1 MSSKTI
7 RTILFLMLLTIFGL
21 FITQVYWFKKS
32 FSLEGRQFDEKINIA
47 LRNVAN
53 TLLILDNNNLS
64 KIPPISKTASNEYY
78 IKTNSYYN
86 LATLDSCIRK
96 EFLLRNIN
104 VNFDYSIIKAQNQEL
119 LLGNTITNLFDD
131 PSIAC
136 IGRMDDKEN
145 LDFKIRINNKISHL
159 LNSMGIWLY
168 SSISLLI
175 LLAVFTFI
183 ILSIIKEKKLAM
195 LKKDFVNNM
204 THELKTPITN
214 ISVASD
220 AIRNRNDMDNQKLK
234 KYADIIYNEN
244 TRLHNLVDTVLQIST
259 IEKKEESLSF
269 KIIDLHTIINNVI
282 TSFQPLIQEKE
293 GSLKSKLNANQYLI
307 NADETH
313 LTNVI
318 YNLIEN
324 AIKYSKNYP
333 EITLTTKNEKDGIF
347 IEIKDK
353 GIGMSKETQQRIF
366 EKFYRAESGN
376 IHNTKGYGLGLNYVK
391 IIIEKHLGNIT
402 FKSTRNVGSCFRI
415 YLPI

>member
-7 RTILFLMLLTIFGL
+7 RTILSLMLLTIFGL

-104 VNFDYSIIKAQNQEL
+104 VNFDYSIVKAKNQEL
-119 LLGNTITNLFDD
+119 VLGNTITNLFDD

-145 LDFKIRINNKISHL
+145 LDFKIRINNKTSHL

-333 EITLTTKNEKDGIF
+333 EIILTTKNEKDGIF

-366 EKFYRAESGN
+366 EKFFRAESGN

-402 FKSTRNVGSCFRI
+402 FKSTRNVGSCFKI

>member
-7 RTILFLMLLTIFGL
+7 RTILSLMLLTIFGL

-104 VNFDYSIIKAQNQEL
+104 VNFDYSIVKAKNQEL
-119 LLGNTITNLFDD
+119 ILGNTITNLFDD

-145 LDFKIRINNKISHL
+145 LDFKIRINNKTSHL

-333 EITLTTKNEKDGIF
+333 EIILTTKNEKDGIF

-366 EKFYRAESGN
+366 EKFFRAESGN

-402 FKSTRNVGSCFRI
+402 FKSTRNVGSCFKI

>member
-104 VNFDYSIIKAQNQEL
+104 VNFDYSILKAKNQEL
-119 LLGNTITNLFDD
+119 ILGNTITNLFDD

-145 LDFKIRINNKISHL
+145 LDFKIRINNKTSHL

-333 EITLTTKNEKDGIF
+333 EIILTTKNEKDGIF

-366 EKFYRAESGN
+366 EKFFRAESGN

-402 FKSTRNVGSCFRI
+402 FKSTRNVGSCFKI

>member
-119 LLGNTITNLFDD
+119 ILGNTITNLFDD

-145 LDFKIRINNKISHL
+145 LDFKIRINNKTSHL

-333 EITLTTKNEKDGIF
+333 EIILTTKNEKDGIF

-366 EKFYRAESGN
+366 EKFFRAESGN